1 MTVGVAREG
10 LAVANAG
17 SGVDRVDGRSAA
29 RDRRQARR
37 VQFRFPLRFLRSL
50 AATALGRFHGGE
62 ARVGA
67 VLLEEPHRVHVE
79 RIGGP
84 PERGGALQ
92 VDAAAAQHA
101 EGVLHVPEVTG
112 EAGVG
117 VGAGLEKRLH
127 QIEVGCVLMEVLGG
141 MGVRCPRCPLAFQ
154 DRVEGGG
161 PGLACQVRVGAALEE
176 DRGEVELAVDGGH
189 EEGSGPV
196 AGRWLVDVG
205 APVEQR
211 QRHLGVPLPHRVKQ
225 RREPAPAA
233 DGLGVGQGTR
243 LLVLFRVVLSLGG
256 IGILAGLGSPF
267 FPGDLSLLVRQLA
280 FLAGFPLP
288 LLLLRIVVRRVG
300 HVGPAALDLAGGLD
314 RGLDLARGGLPVG
327 APALLLAK
335 GSDELVEAA
344 LGGGIGIRFFV
355 TTGNECDVDVAETIG
370 WLARQ
375 PDISVIVAYIEGI
388 ADRDRLLESL
398 ALARER
404 GKPVVLQK
412 VGRTEIGADA
422 VRSHTATL
430 AGSDAVY
437 DGVFRQFGVHR
448 ARDAEEMLDVAY
460 AATFGAFPAS
470 RRVALMSISGG
481 VGVQMAD
488 EAVACG
494 LDVAPMSDRAQARLK
509 AQLPYASPRNP
520 VDITAQAFNDLDLIR
535 SNLDVILEEDAYD
548 AVVAFFTFV
557 AAAEAMVE
565 PVRAILQD
573 ARRRHSDRLLVL
585 SIVGPPDVV
594 QHYEAAGC
602 PVFEDPSRAVRAVA
616 ALARLAESFDRPTSA
631 PAVTPAAA
639 PLPPTPTGEAAARR
653 AFADAGIPM
662 VESRLCAG
670 PREAA
675 RAAAQLGFPAAVK
688 IASPDIA
695 HKSDIGGVALDLDA
709 ADDVA
714 QAAATILRKARSARP
729 DARIDGVLV
738 SPMVRD
744 GVEMILGV
752 QHDPTFGPV
761 VMCGL
766 GGVFVE
772 VLADVAFRPAPF
784 DAAEAHRML
793 RELRG
798 FPLLAGARGRPPGDV
813 DALAAAIAALSRFA
827 AAHAGELESAEL
839 NPVVVRPA
847 GQGVVALDALIVTTT
862 GAG

>member
-1 MTVGVAREG
+1 M
-10 LAVANAG
+10 
-17 SGVDRVDGRSAA
+17 
-29 RDRRQARR
+29 
-37 VQFRFPLRFLRSL
+37 
-50 AATALGRFHGGE
+50 AATPTPDDSLTALLHPRSI
-62 ARVGA
+62 AIIGA
-67 VLLEEPHRVHVE
+67 SDDPA
-79 RIGGP
+79 RIGG
-84 PERGGALQ
+84 R
-92 VDAAAAQHA
+92 
-101 EGVLHVPEVTG
+101 
-112 EAGVG
+112 
-117 VGAGLEKRLH
+117 
-127 QIEVGCVLMEVLGG
+127 
-141 MGVRCPRCPLAFQ
+141 PLAYTRDAGF
-154 DRVEGGG
+154 DG
-161 PGLACQVRVGAALEE
+161 PIFPVNPRRATVQGLPAFPTIADVPQPVDTAII
-176 DRGEVELAVDGGH
+176 AV
-189 EEGSGPV
+189 
-196 AGRWLVDVG
+196 
-205 APVEQR
+205 
-211 QRHLGVPLPHRVKQ
+211 
-225 RREPAPAA
+225 PAPAVVETVEA
-233 DGLGVGQGTR
+233 CAGAGVKAVVVFSAGFAEAGDDGRRRQDALTAIARASGMRIVGPNCLGIYNSAIGFYATFTTTLEAAHPVPGGVG
-243 LLVLFRVVLSLGG
+243 LVTQSG
-256 IGILAGLGSPF
+256 AYGSH
-267 FPGDLSLLVRQLA
+267 LSLLA
-280 FLAGFPLP
+280 T
-288 LLLLRIVVRRVG
+288 RR
-300 HVGPAALDLAGGLD
+300 
-314 RGLDLARGGLPVG
+314 R
-327 APALLLAK
+327 
-335 GSDELVEAA
+335 
-344 LGGGIGIRFFV
+344 IGIRYFV

-412 VGRTEIGADA
+412 VGRSEIGADA

-470 RRVALMSISGG
+470 RRIALMSISGG

-494 LDVAPMSDRAQARLK
+494 LDVAPMSDGAQARLK

-548 AVVAFFTFV
+548 AIVAFFTFV

-565 PVRAILQD
+565 PVREILQD
-573 ARRRHSDRLLVL
+573 ARRRHPDRLLVL

-616 ALARLAESFDRPTSA
+616 ALARLAESFDRP
-631 PAVTPAAA
+631 PAVPPPAVSSVE
-639 PLPPTPTGEAAARR
+639 PLPPAPVGEALASRI
-653 AFADAGIPM
+653 FADAGLPM
-662 VESRLCAG
+662 VETLLG
-670 PREAA
+670 MDPREAA
-675 RAAAQLGFPAAVK
+675 LAATQLGFPVALK

-695 HKSDIGGVALDLDA
+695 HKSDIGGVALDLDTPEEVIGA
-709 ADDVA
+709 FTAVTD
-714 QAAATILRKARSARP
+714 KARAACP
-729 DARIDGVLV
+729 HAHIDGVLV

-772 VLADVAFRPAPF
+772 ILADVSFRPAPF

-793 RELRG
+793 RELQG
-798 FPLLAGARGRPPGDV
+798 YPLLAGARGRSPGDV
-813 DALAAAIAALSRFA
+813 DALADALAALSRFA
-827 AAHAGELESAEL
+827 AAHAGQLDSAEL

-847 GQGVVALDALIVTTT
+847 GQGVVALDALIVPAKTT
-862 GAG
+862 GG